1 MDSNSAKEKS
11 QSPWVLSS
19 FNSDSVEQYPDSLD
33 CNELSVQPVTIE
45 TSSSHR
51 YQTANNFLW
60 NTSENGNE
68 FYDSIDSTLESS
80 LYQQNGEDLAECDSL
95 EKQFSD
101 ISDEPKQK

>member
-1 MDSNSAKEKS
+1 MDSSSAKEKS

-19 FNSDSVEQYPDSLD
+19 FNSDSIEQYPDSLN
-33 CNELSVQPVTIE
+33 CNESVQPVTIE

-60 NTSENGNE
+60 NTLENGQ
-68 FYDSIDSTLESS
+68 FYDSIDSNLESS
-80 LYQQNGEDLAECDSL
+80 LYQPNGEDLAECDSL

-101 ISDEPKQK
+101 VSDNQTEK